1 MNLDV
6 LKRPCTSNEI
16 EWRIAGGGNY
26 ITIVPYID
34 NRCVMSRF
42 DEQFGWSGW
51 SNVITPIAG
60 GFLCTITV
68 TTPDDYISKTD
79 GAPITDVEPIKGG
92 ISDAMK
98 RCAVQFG
105 LGRDLY
111 NYPKVMYMPT
121 EEKEKKYIP
130 DWVKKRIPPMV
141 DAIVKGTFTKDLVI
155 FENK

>member
-1 MNLDV
+1 MNLDI
-6 LKRPCTSNEI
+6 LKKPCAPDEI

-26 ITIVPYID
+26 ITIVPYIN
-34 NRCVMSRF
+34 NRCVMNRF

-51 SNVITPIAG
+51 SNVVTPIEG

-68 TTPDDYISKTD
+68 TTDSDTVSKTD
-79 GAPITDVEPIKGG
+79 GAPMTEVEPIKGG

-111 NYPKVMYMPT
+111 NYPKVMYLPY
-121 EEKEKKYIP
+121 EDKDKKYIP
-130 DWVKKRIPPMV
+130 DWVKKRLPMMV
-141 DAIVKGTFTKDLVI
+141 EAIILGTFKKELVI